1 MIDLKVYPQPF
12 MVGDLVGHDDIK
24 DELLA
29 ALKDMPDNSINNESG
44 IITKCDW
51 HTDEG
56 SRSDVKEEPTYWK
69 ILFPYIHDFACAC
82 MQKIGIEYFRY
93 GEPWFQQYFTNDCH
107 DWHMHPGSM
116 FNMIYYVELPED
128 GPQTVFQ
135 NPIDSSQIL
144 EVGAKEGQ
152 VAIFPAI
159 LKHRSPPST
168 SKGRKTIIA
177 TNLD

>member
-1 MIDLKVYPQPF
+1 
-12 MVGDLVGHDDIK
+12 
-24 DELLA
+24 
-29 ALKDMPDNSINNESG
+29 
-44 IITKCDW
+44 
-51 HTDEG
+51 
-56 SRSDVKEEPTYWK
+56 
-69 ILFPYIHDFACAC
+69 
-82 MQKIGIEYFRY
+82 
-93 GEPWFQQYFTNDCH
+93 
-107 DWHMHPGSM
+107 
-116 FNMIYYVELPED
+116 MIYYVELPED

-135 NPIDSSQIL
+135 NPIDSSQTL